1 MGSKEETRGTS
12 RSVSGKGFIPPTGEV
27 LYRWMYFE
35 DGPYPQD
42 RGEFNRWLAS
52 VKAEAWEQGK
62 RAEEKAWIH
71 AFDGHPVE
79 EGDMCDQCSTD
90 NPYREQEVT

>member
-52 VKAEAWEQGK
+52 VKAEAWEQGYDAAPLGG
-62 RAEEKAWIH
+62 RPRQE
-71 AFDGHPVE
+71 
-79 EGDMCDQCSTD
+79 